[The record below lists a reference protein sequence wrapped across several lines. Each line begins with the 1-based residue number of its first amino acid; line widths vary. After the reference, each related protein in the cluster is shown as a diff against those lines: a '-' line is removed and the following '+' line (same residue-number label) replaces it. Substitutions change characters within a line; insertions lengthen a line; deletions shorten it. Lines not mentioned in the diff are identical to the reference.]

1 MYVYHDG
8 KISAM
13 APEGLREKKK
23 QATRRQISDVATG
36 LFALR
41 GFDNVTIAE
50 IAEAAQVAK
59 KTVTNY
65 FPRKE
70 DLFLDRQADRLQDL
84 ERVVRERAPGES
96 VAAAMRA
103 YQHTLLATGHPLSGI
118 VPRMEWFLRIL
129 RSSQALMNRV
139 REFDGEIEECLHRV
153 LAEEVGD
160 DLRARLIARQLTA
173 TMTAIYAIASDRMY
187 AGGDY
192 DQVRRDQVDVIDQ
205 AFDLLEHGI
214 GTYGTR

>member
-1 MYVYHDG
+1 M
-8 KISAM
+8 
-13 APEGLREKKK
+13 KK

-70 DLFLDRQADRLQDL
+70 DLFLDRQADRLDDL
-84 ERVVRERAPGES
+84 ERVIRERAPGQS
-96 VAAAMRA
+96 VVAAMRA
-103 YQHTLLATGHPLSGI
+103 YQHSLLATGHPLSGI
-118 VPRMEWFLRIL
+118 VQHMDGFLRIL
-129 RSSQALMNRV
+129 RGSQALMNRV
-139 REFDGEIEECLHRV
+139 REFDGEIVDCLHRV

-160 DLRARLIARQLTA
+160 DLRARLVARQLTA
-173 TMTAIYAIASDRMY
+173 TMTAIYAVATDRMY

-192 DQVRRDQVDVIDQ
+192 EQVRRDQVEIIDQ

-214 GTYGTR
+214 GDYGTP